1 MYSKKYVTAPTFH
14 HISFLFTLLYP
25 SVRSV
30 WIPINLMINHIKACD
45 TKGDSYYGG
54 CTHRIWFIL
63 LKYFCATF
71 IPDFLCAQLYILYRA
86 YMKGPKQ
93 NNIYATLFCA
103 FRRNCFFRTL
113 N

>member
-63 LKYFCATF
+63 LNYFCVTL
-71 IPDFLCAQLYILYRA
+71 PLFLNSCVSNCIYYIVHMLLCSA
-86 YMKGPKQ
+86 
-93 NNIYATLFCA
+93 CA
-103 FRRNCFFRTL
+103 FRRDCFFHVFHTL